1 MNGLRE
7 FYRRAKHL
15 FERSVR
21 LGRKLFRMLVIQPV
35 HELGSP
41 VLRLALRIFQLFF
54 FTLKDMSRNRTSVRT
69 AALSFYLLFSLVPL
83 LAVIFAAAKTMG
95 YIDLLLE
102 NLYGLF
108 PQSPEIVD
116 YCVDFAERTLARTRG
131 GWMAAVAGV
140 AMLWSALSLIEELV
154 KAINEPWKI
163 SSRRGLSR
171 YGIYLGILVFFPAF
185 WVGAEVLGIYFSD
198 LLGLE
203 GKLIFRVLSRAATLA
218 IELGGFV
225 LFYKLV
231 PRTRVQWSSAATAG
245 LTAGTVFLLFHW
257 GYTSI
262 LWNVTSY
269 NAIYGSFAA
278 LPLFLFWARYSWQI
292 LLTGNELAYAH
303 QNLRL
308 LREERYGVNHIKSSQ
323 SALEAETAQNAGP
336 VKKSES

>member
-15 FERSVR
+15 FQRTLR

-41 VLRLALRIFQLFF
+41 ILRLAVRILQLLF
-54 FTLKDMSRNRTSVRT
+54 FTLKDMNRNRTSVRT
-69 AALSFYLLFSLVPL
+69 AALSFYTLFSLVPL

-102 NLYGLF
+102 NLYALF

-154 KAINEPWKI
+154 KAVSEPWKI
-163 SSRRGLSR
+163 ASRRGVAR
-171 YGIYLGILVFFPAF
+171 YGIYLGMLVFFPAF
-185 WVGAEVLGIYFSD
+185 WVGAEVLGLYLRD
-198 LLGLE
+198 LLGLD
-203 GKLIFRVLSRAATLA
+203 GNPVFRILSRAATLA
-218 IELGGFV
+218 IELGSFV

-245 LTAGTVFLLFHW
+245 LTAGSIFLLFHW

-278 LPLFLFWARYSWQI
+278 LPLFLFWVRYSWQI

-308 LREERYGVNHIKSSQ
+308 LREERCGANS
-323 SALEAETAQNAGP
+323 
-336 VKKSES
+336 VKKA